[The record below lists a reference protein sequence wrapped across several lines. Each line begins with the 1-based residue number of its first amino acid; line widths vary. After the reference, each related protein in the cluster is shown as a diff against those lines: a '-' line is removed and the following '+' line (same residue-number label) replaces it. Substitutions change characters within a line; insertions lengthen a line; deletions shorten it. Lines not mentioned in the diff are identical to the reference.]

1 MPSKEYPKHDI
12 NQVFDTIQT
21 VISGGGVAE
30 NTGDEMSFLNRLFA
44 ALPVEAVEYGMQFLH
59 GRRDLPASCDEILP
73 LYIRFVNLVEYCEI
87 VEKMREIPTHP
98 TPEELQLRIRM
109 NQTLDEIEKLF
120 CQPILGFRFNKDL
133 PEGTIDPASLPGKD
147 ASYSSDPASG
157 SDNPDSEGS
166 GSALHLMNRLAPV
179 FLCADA
185 VKTALFYEEK
195 LGFTST
201 HLDDESMP
209 HIRICRDNIEII
221 LISATDDALDSAEA
235 RVRGLHRDLGIYD
248 LYIFASEPMLL
259 QMELVRS
266 GVKILSTLEESDQNI
281 HTNREFVFEDID
293 GRRICVSQRLD

>member
-1 MPSKEYPKHDI
+1 MPSKEYPEHDI

-30 NTGDEMSFLNRLFA
+30 NAADEMSFLNRLFA

-59 GRRDLPASCDEILP
+59 GRRELPSSCDEILP

-87 VEKMREIPTHP
+87 IEKMREIPTHP

-120 CQPILGFRFNKDL
+120 CQPILGFSFNKDL
-133 PEGTIDPASLPGKD
+133 PTDKIDPEKLPKSDANAASD
-147 ASYSSDPASG
+147 AVMAVPA
-157 SDNPDSEGS
+157 EELE
-166 GSALHLMNRLAPV
+166 GSALHLMNSAAPV
-179 FLCADA
+179 WLCRDA
-185 VKTALFYEEK
+185 VRTALFYEK
-195 LGFTST
+195 KMGFKST

-209 HIRICRDNIEII
+209 HIRLSRDNIEII

-266 GVKILSTLEESDQNI
+266 GMKILSTLEESDQNI